1 MKRIL
6 TLTVTSVMLF
16 SLITACSSGA
26 NNNTA
31 ITAAT
36 TGTNTVNE
44 SSQVSPESSEVAV
57 IVSEYG
63 YTLNGIKIKPNDNFS
78 DIVDS
83 LGEADDYFE
92 SESCAFQGLDKVYTY
107 GSVTI
112 KTYPKDDIDYI
123 LSVEFKDDITKTDEG
138 ISIGSTSEEITA
150 IYGESYVSNG
160 SSITYTDG
168 NTNLNFILT
177 DGKVSYITY
186 TRVE

>member
-36 TGTNTVNE
+36 TGNNEVNE
-44 SSQVSPESSEVAV
+44 TSVDSSDPSAV
-57 IVSEYG
+57 DTSVSEYG

-83 LGEADDYFE
+83 LGEPDTYFE

-112 KTYPKDDIDYI
+112 KTYPKDDIDYV
-123 LSVEFKDDITKTDEG
+123 LSIEFKDDITKTDEG
-138 ISIGSTSEEITA
+138 IKIGSSSDEISSV
-150 IYGESYVSNG
+150 YGEPSASND

-168 NTNLNFILT
+168 NANLNFILT